1 MASRVQGPAI
11 GSLQRHNRRPFL
23 SLNSQ
28 GLRPKVP
35 LPSGEAAMT
44 GSTPFQFPRPGAAL
58 IEEARAAR
66 QAAQRN
72 EQEERV
78 KAHVR
83 AILSRLK
90 SRRPSPSQN
99 PPQDPRL

>member
-1 MASRVQGPAI
+1 
-11 GSLQRHNRRPFL
+11 
-23 SLNSQ
+23 
-28 GLRPKVP
+28 
-35 LPSGEAAMT
+35 MT
-44 GSTPFQFPRPGAAL
+44 GSTPFHVPRSGAAL

-78 KAHVR
+78 KTHVR

-90 SRRPSPSQN
+90 SRRTSLSQN
-99 PPQDPRL
+99 PPQDPRLSRVKLPVPWRLHTERRL

>member
-1 MASRVQGPAI
+1 MAWAKWRREYRDLRSA
-11 GSLQRHNRRPFL
+11 LERHIRRPFL

-35 LPSGEAAMT
+35 LPSIEAAMT
-44 GSTPFQFPRPGAAL
+44 DSTPFYFPRPGAAL

-66 QAAQRN
+66 QAVQQN

-78 KAHVR
+78 RAHILT
-83 AILSRLK
+83 ILSRLK
-90 SRRPSPSQN
+90 ARTQKPA
-99 PPQDPRL
+99 

>member
-1 MASRVQGPAI
+1 
-11 GSLQRHNRRPFL
+11 
-23 SLNSQ
+23 
-28 GLRPKVP
+28 
-35 LPSGEAAMT
+35 MT
-44 GSTPFQFPRPGAAL
+44 SSTSFHFPRPGATL

-72 EQEERV
+72 KQEERV

-90 SRRPSPSQN
+90 SRRTSPS
-99 PPQDPRL
+99 